1 MQIHFSQDLK
11 LNDSKKEIISDLVC
25 QRIRLLIGA
34 RKASCIEKVFFCDAL
49 PRDVL
54 SLSNSTI
61 NHSISHHIGISK
73 NCEKANLYCTSQ
85 MLYSLIRQTVET
97 PNFDDA
103 IMAVSRELSVMI
115 YP

>member
-34 RKASCIEKVFFCDAL
+34 RKASCIENVFFCDTL

-54 SLSNSTI
+54 SLSNSTT
-61 NHSISHHIGISK
+61 NHNLCHHIGLSK
-73 NCEKANLYCTSQ
+73 DCGKATLYCTSQ
-85 MLYSLIRQTVET
+85 MLYTLIHQTTET
-97 PNFDDA
+97 PSFDDA
-103 IMAVSRELSVMI
+103 MMAISRELPISFFA
-115 YP
+115 